1 MYSRGKLAASVFAP
15 IPFGSCLWVWMQT
28 DQVAYAVAAVLTAS
42 IVPWTLT
49 AMRRTINSIE
59 AFSGTEDDSA
69 ALKKLLDKWSL
80 TNYVRAV
87 LPLAGGLVA
96 LVAALS
102 GT

>member
-1 MYSRGKLAASVFAP
+1 
-15 IPFGSCLWVWMQT
+15 MQT

-49 AMRRTINSIE
+49 VMRRTNNSIG